1 MCVSCGCWMDPTQ
14 RMGGDGNHPEN
25 SSVMPNV
32 KTTVS
37 ELAQPLGRK
46 YSEKD

>member
-1 MCVSCGCWMDPTQ
+1 MDPTQ

-25 SSVMPNV
+25 STVMPNV